1 MSTASTRSG
10 KGRNAGRS
18 SPDPSTRMGSFG
30 YGHGPGDPASLV
42 ATGGTDI
49 SGLTWAIACCAIL
62 AVAAFLRF
70 YDLDLVPLH
79 HDEGVNGNFLVGL
92 VRDGRYRYDPGNYHG
107 PTIYYLA
114 ALFPGLVRLFF
125 GPGAQNKY
133 GLTTEAIRFVPA
145 LFGLGTIGLVFALR
159 RNLGTIAALAAAGLL
174 AISPGAVYLS
184 RYFIH
189 ETLFVFFTLGIV
201 VAIIRYYESSQPV
214 YLLLAGVS
222 AALLFAT
229 KETAIISAAVLVI
242 ALGCTFIY
250 RAFQRALG
258 IVEAAPTVE
267 AAGKKKRRNSK
278 PDGGWGAFV
287 ERAGGPG
294 KILIWL
300 LVSIAVFL
308 IVNILFYSS
317 FFKNWPQGVYDSVKT
332 FEFWTKTGETAHV
345 HPFLTYVWWLMLQE
359 SPVLLL
365 GIVGA
370 IVVLLKPV
378 KPTML
383 FVAFWAFGLMAAYS
397 LIKYKTPWLSLNFVV
412 PLALCSGV
420 AIQWFYEEL
429 GEWQLDRSGRVF
441 ATALLLLALLG
452 PVPFVAGRFE
462 RVMRE
467 ENLQATG
474 IVNVLKDKPRL
485 KTLIPGYQTID
496 LNFINYD
503 NDDRYYVYVYAH
515 TRREMLALVEQIDQL
530 AKRTHQGKQM
540 GITIVSPDY
549 WPLPWYFRDYTRV
562 GYHGR
567 ISPSTEPVIIASAG
581 QAEEVQTTYGD
592 RYQQIH
598 SGFNLV
604 GSFPLRPG
612 VDLLLYTRRELVR

>member
-1 MSTASTRSG
+1 MSIASTRSG
-10 KGRNAGRS
+10 KGKNGV
-18 SPDPSTRMGSFG
+18 
-30 YGHGPGDPASLV
+30 GDQLTP
-42 ATGGTDI
+42 ATGDEDV
-49 SGLTWAIACCAIL
+49 SRLTWGVACLAIL

-107 PTIYYLA
+107 PTIYYFA
-114 ALFPGLVRLFF
+114 AFLPRLLRVLL
-125 GPGAQNKY
+125 GPTAQNKY

-145 LFGLGTIGLVFALR
+145 LFGLGTVGLVLVLR
-159 RNLGTIAALAAAGLL
+159 RNLGTIATLAAAILL

-201 VAIIRYYESSQPV
+201 VAVIRYYESSHPL
-214 YLLLAGVS
+214 YLVLGAVS

-229 KETAIISAAVLVI
+229 KETAVISAVVLVL
-242 ALGCTFIY
+242 AFFCTFVY
-250 RAFQRALG
+250 GACQRSLG
-258 IVEAAPTVE
+258 IADAPPVVTAPT
-267 AAGKKKRRNSK
+267 KKKRRNAKQS
-278 PDGGWGAFV
+278 DGWGMFV
-287 ERAGGPG
+287 ERAGGAE
-294 KILIWL
+294 KFIVWLVIAFAIFLLI
-300 LVSIAVFL
+300 
-308 IVNILFYSS
+308 NILFYSS
-317 FFKNWPQGVYDSVKT
+317 FFKNWPQGVYDSINT
-332 FEFWTKTGETAHV
+332 FKFWTKTGETAHV
-345 HPFLTYVWWLMLQE
+345 HPFLTYVWWLILQE

-370 IVVLLKPV
+370 LVVLLRPV
-378 KPTML
+378 KPAKL

-397 LIKYKTPWLSLNFVV
+397 LIKYKTPWLALNFVV
-412 PLALCSGV
+412 PLALISGV
-420 AIQWFYEEL
+420 AVEWLYDRL
-429 GEWQLDRSGRVF
+429 AEWQLGQVPRIF
-441 ATALLLLALLG
+441 AIVVVLLVLLG
-452 PVPFVAGRFE
+452 PVPFLAGRFE

-467 ENLQATG
+467 TDLLKRD
-474 IVNVLKDKPRL
+474 VLKNALTEKPRW

-515 TRREMLALVEQIDQL
+515 TRRETLAMLEHIDQL
-530 AKRTHQGKQM
+530 SRRTRQGGQM

-549 WPLPWYFRDYTRV
+549 WPLPWYLRNYNRV

-581 QAEEVQTTYGD
+581 QAEEVQATYGD
-592 RYQQIH
+592 RYRQVH
-598 SGFNLV
+598 SGFNLA
-604 GSFPLRPG
+604 GSFTLRPG
-612 VDLLLYTRRELVR
+612 VDLLLYTRSELMP